1 MNRAWV
7 MGVMAVCVCAAA
19 SGKTP
24 RINGPTIYGVRPGS
38 PIIYRLPVTGTRPLV
53 LEAKGLPPGATFDAA
68 NRGWCLMDGATVEV
82 DDGKTATMNG
92 AITFGGATVKEVAKS
107 KA

>member
-7 MGVMAVCVCAAA
+7 MGVMAVCACAAA

-38 PIIYRLPVTGTRPLV
+38 PIIYRLPVTGTRPLA
-53 LEAKGLPPGATFDAA
+53 LEAKGLPPGVTFDGAFTAKAVPQHGCRVIRFSGAHCPAA
-68 NRGWCLMDGATVEV
+68 SR
-82 DDGKTATMNG
+82 
-92 AITFGGATVKEVAKS
+92 
-107 KA
+107 